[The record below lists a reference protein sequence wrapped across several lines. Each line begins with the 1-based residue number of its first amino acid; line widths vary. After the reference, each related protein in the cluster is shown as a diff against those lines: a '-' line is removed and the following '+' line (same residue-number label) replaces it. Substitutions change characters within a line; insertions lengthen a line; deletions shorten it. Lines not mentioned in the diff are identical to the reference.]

1 MLRLKNQ
8 RFRRW
13 TFALRKHNMKL
24 TATMIA
30 ELLTTLSNKQRG
42 KLKQSV
48 DELIET
54 VASFQQ

>member
-1 MLRLKNQ
+1 
-8 RFRRW
+8 
-13 TFALRKHNMKL
+13 
-24 TATMIA
+24 MIA